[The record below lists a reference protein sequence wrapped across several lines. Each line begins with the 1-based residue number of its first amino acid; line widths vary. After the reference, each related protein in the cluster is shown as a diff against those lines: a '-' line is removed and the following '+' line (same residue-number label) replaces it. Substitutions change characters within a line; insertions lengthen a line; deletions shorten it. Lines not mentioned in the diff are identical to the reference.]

1 MTIYQL
7 LTRATKVLLLTEVR
21 SSFVAFLF
29 SGRGDALSSIC
40 GISPIGGGFMHI
52 PDGYLGPQ
60 TYIPLYGVSVGFWA
74 MAQRKLKKELSLKH
88 VPYLAMA
95 AAFSFLIQMFNIPVP
110 GGTTGHAVGAGIIAI
125 LLGPW
130 TAVLAVSVVL
140 IIQAILFGDGGIT
153 ALGANCFN
161 MAVVM
166 PFVSY
171 GVFKL
176 AKGKSEGRVRLAISA
191 FLSGY
196 LGLLVAALFTAAEF
210 GIQPLIATGAD
221 NRPLYAPYPLSVA
234 IPAMA
239 IEHLLVFGVVEG
251 LVTMLLLRY
260 FLKHEHDLVYGLSGP
275 SGPDNL
281 ARKLP

>member
-1 MTIYQL
+1 
-7 LTRATKVLLLTEVR
+7 
-21 SSFVAFLF
+21 
-29 SGRGDALSSIC
+29 
-40 GISPIGGGFMHI
+40 MHI

-60 TYIPLYGVSVGFWA
+60 TYIPLYGVSVGFWVV
-74 MAQRKLKKELSLKH
+74 AQRRLKKELSLKH
-88 VPYLAMA
+88 VPYLAMS
-95 AAFSFLIQMFNIPVP
+95 AAFSFLIQMFNIPIP

-140 IIQAILFGDGGIT
+140 IIQAVVFGDGGIT
-153 ALGANCFN
+153 AIGANCFN

-176 AKGKSEGRVRLAISA
+176 IKGNSQSGVRLAASA

-196 LGLLVAALFTAAEF
+196 LGLLAAALLTAVEL

-221 NRPLYAPYPLSVA
+221 GRPLYAPYPLSVA
-234 IPAMA
+234 IPVMT
-239 IEHLLVFGVVEG
+239 IEHLLPFGIVEG
-251 LVTMLLLRY
+251 LVTMLLLKY
-260 FLKHEHDLVYGLSGP
+260 FLKHERDLVYALSDP
-275 SGPDNL
+275 SKEGS
-281 ARKLP
+281 R

>member
-1 MTIYQL
+1 
-7 LTRATKVLLLTEVR
+7 
-21 SSFVAFLF
+21 
-29 SGRGDALSSIC
+29 
-40 GISPIGGGFMHI
+40 MHI

-60 TYIPLYGVSVGFWA
+60 TYVPLYGASVCFWA
-74 MAQRKLKKELSLKH
+74 IAQSKLKKELSLKH
-88 VPYLAMA
+88 VPYVAMA
-95 AAFSFLIQMFNIPVP
+95 SAFSFLIQMFNIPIP

-140 IIQAILFGDGGIT
+140 IIQAIVFGDGGIT
-153 ALGANCFN
+153 AIGANCFN

-171 GVFKL
+171 GVFRL
-176 AKGKSEGRVRLAISA
+176 IKGNSEGRVRLAVSA

-196 LGLLVAALFTAAEF
+196 LGLLVAALFAALEL

-221 NRPLYAPYPLSVA
+221 GRPLYAPYPLSIA

-239 IEHLLVFGVVEG
+239 IEHLFPFGMVEG
-251 LVTMLLLRY
+251 LVTMLLFNY
-260 FLKHEHDLVYGLSGP
+260 FLKHERALVYSLSRSP
-275 SGPDNL
+275 K
-281 ARKLP
+281 AR